1 MKFAIAAL
9 FAALPLA
16 AQEIKMPASFD
27 KLAAKATEVVD
38 VSLDGALLQL
48 ASRFLS
54 EKDPDEA
61 HVKRMVGG
69 LKGVYVKSFE
79 FDERDQYKESDVEEL
94 RSQLRGPG
102 WSRIVGARSKRNGDN
117 SEIYLKTDAGQIS
130 GLAIIVANPRELT
143 IVNIIGSI
151 RPEDIRD
158 LGGHMGIPKIDIGGR
173 YDKEKDNKDKDKNKN
188 KDKDKDD
195 KEENL

>member
-1 MKFAIAAL
+1 MKFAIAVL
-9 FAALPLA
+9 VAALPLA

-54 EKDPDEA
+54 EKDADEA
-61 HVKRMVGG
+61 HVKRLVTG

-94 RSQLRGPG
+94 RAQLRAPG

-117 SEIYLKTDAGQIS
+117 SEIYLKTDGGQIS
-130 GLAIIVANPRELT
+130 GLAIIVTEPRELT
-143 IVNIIGSI
+143 FVNIIGSI

-173 YDKEKDNKDKDKNKN
+173 YDKDKDKEKDKNKN

-195 KEENL
+195 KEDKL